1 MKEIIIYKSLED
13 ANDHFMD
20 FKKNNPGVNML
31 VLEYIDKIHDLNFK
45 DYGYIVSYKFNIKEK
60 DILSRKVKKDAQK
73 EKTNILIRHIY

>member
-1 MKEIIIYKSLED
+1 MKEIIIYKSLEE

-20 FKKNNPGVNML
+20 FKKSNPGVSML

-45 DYGYIVSYKFNIKEK
+45 DFGLIVSYRFNIKEK

-73 EKTNILIRHIY
+73 ENGVILIRHIY